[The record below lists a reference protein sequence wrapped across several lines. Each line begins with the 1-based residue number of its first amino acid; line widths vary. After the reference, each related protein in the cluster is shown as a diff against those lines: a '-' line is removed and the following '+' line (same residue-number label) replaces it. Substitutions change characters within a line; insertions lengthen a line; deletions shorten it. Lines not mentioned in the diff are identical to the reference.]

1 MTVNVAYGN
10 IKLCQCVTWDGLQES
25 APDGPLSVAE
35 VTEKG
40 DDHNTKDDR
49 S

>member
-1 MTVNVAYGN
+1 MTVNVVYGN
-10 IKLCQCVTWDGLQES
+10 IKLCQCFTWDGLQES
-25 APDGPLSVAE
+25 APGPLSVAE
-35 VTEKG
+35 VTEKA